1 KILANLAQ
9 LTMQQNTPDKKTH
22 DKTIKQLDIRYP
34 DLEINAENFEVNKKK
49 FGRLE
54 LSAKEQNGNWMIQKL
69 ALKNPDGII
78 TATGQWSNWKT
89 QQNTQM
95 NFNWQIS
102 DIGKTFKRLN
112 LGDTIKGGT
121 AQLNGQLRW
130 AGSPHEFDIPNLAG
144 NVQVEANKGQILKI
158 EPGVGRLFSVLSLQ
172 NLPRRLTLDFKD
184 LFSSGFVFDK
194 ISADISVNRGIMR
207 SDNFKM
213 EGPTAGVEIKGET
226 DLDKETQHLF
236 VKVKPYITD
245 TLSLAAF
252 AGGPAVG
259 AAAYIAQKVL
269 KNPLDKIAESEYEIV
284 GTWSNPEE
292 LENKNNPNQPNGVF
306 K

>member
-1 KILANLAQ
+1 
-9 LTMQQNTPDKKTH
+9 
-22 DKTIKQLDIRYP
+22 
-34 DLEINAENFEVNKKK
+34 
-49 FGRLE
+49 
-54 LSAKEQNGNWMIQKL
+54 
-69 ALKNPDGII
+69 
-78 TATGQWSNWKT
+78 
-89 QQNTQM
+89 
-95 NFNWQIS
+95 
-102 DIGKTFKRLN
+102 
-112 LGDTIKGGT
+112 GDTIKGGT

>member
-1 KILANLAQ
+1 
-9 LTMQQNTPDKKTH
+9 
-22 DKTIKQLDIRYP
+22 
-34 DLEINAENFEVNKKK
+34 
-49 FGRLE
+49 
-54 LSAKEQNGNWMIQKL
+54 
-69 ALKNPDGII
+69 
-78 TATGQWSNWKT
+78 
-89 QQNTQM
+89 
-95 NFNWQIS
+95 
-102 DIGKTFKRLN
+102 
-112 LGDTIKGGT
+112 
-121 AQLNGQLRW
+121 
-130 AGSPHEFDIPNLAG
+130 
-144 NVQVEANKGQILKI
+144 
-158 EPGVGRLFSVLSLQ
+158 
-172 NLPRRLTLDFKD
+172 
-184 LFSSGFVFDK
+184 
-194 ISADISVNRGIMR
+194 MR

-292 LENKNNPNQPNGVF
+292 RENKSINQNGTS

>member
-1 KILANLAQ
+1 
-9 LTMQQNTPDKKTH
+9 
-22 DKTIKQLDIRYP
+22 
-34 DLEINAENFEVNKKK
+34 
-49 FGRLE
+49 
-54 LSAKEQNGNWMIQKL
+54 
-69 ALKNPDGII
+69 
-78 TATGQWSNWKT
+78 
-89 QQNTQM
+89 M